1 MRQTKLSEKD
11 QDKSKYEAIFEKR
24 KHIFAGLDGEF
35 NPESAVTVSEQER
48 EKFFEELW
56 EEGGLS
62 FWLENYVD
70 VIANVEANAY
80 AYTFWRNK
88 VLQRI
93 KDPKVAEILAPAVPP
108 YFFGTKRA
116 TVEQRYYEVYNQDNV
131 TLIDTKKNAIAK
143 VVPEGIITQDG
154 VLHELD
160 ILILATG
167 FNAVTGGLLAI
178 DIKGLKGQTLQGKW
192 SKGAWTS
199 LGLMTA
205 GFPNMFFS
213 YGPQGPTT
221 FCNGPTCAE
230 VQGEWL
236 CDTLDFMRK
245 NGYTRLNTD
254 SETEKAWKEQVEMI
268 GNKSLIPFTDSEYI
282 GTNIPGKPKEML
294 NYLGGLVMYTQQ
306 MKQLLDSKFAGFELQ

>member
-1 MRQTKLSEKD
+1 MRQTKLTEKD
-11 QDKSKYEAIFEKR
+11 QNKSKYEAIYEKR

-35 NPESAVTVSEQER
+35 NPGSAVAVSEQER

-56 EEGGLS
+56 EEGGLA
-62 FWLENYVD
+62 FWLETYVD
-70 VIANVEANAY
+70 VIANKESNAHAY
-80 AYTFWRNK
+80 AFWRKK

-93 KDPKVAEILAPAVPP
+93 KDPKVAEILAPEVPP

-131 TLIDTKKNAIAK
+131 TLIDTKKNAITK
-143 VVPEGIITQDG
+143 VVPEGIVTQDG

-167 FNAVTGGLLAI
+167 FDAVTGGLLAI
-178 DIKGLKGQTLQGKW
+178 DIKGLKGQTLKEKW
-192 SKGAWTS
+192 SKGTWTS

-254 SETEKAWKEQVEMI
+254 NETEKAWKEQVEMI

-306 MKQLLDSKFAGFELQ
+306 MKKLLDSKFAGFELQ